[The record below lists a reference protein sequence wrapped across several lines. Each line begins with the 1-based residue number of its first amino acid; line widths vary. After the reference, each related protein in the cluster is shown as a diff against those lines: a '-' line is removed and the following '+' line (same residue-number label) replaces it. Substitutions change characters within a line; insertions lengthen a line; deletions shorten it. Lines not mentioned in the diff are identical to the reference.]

1 MNKLLTIAAVVVATP
16 LASLSAA
23 MASEDVTL
31 TATAQ
36 ALEADGRHLTL
47 VRKQGRYTLDDA
59 SMIRLNADLAAEL
72 DQGSSAERIVA
83 SELEIK
89 DAGHGRPVTGAGLSG
104 TAPVSRLATTG
115 DFEFRID
122 GNGILAQNAA
132 AACGSATG
140 QGQHRPANMTVT
152 VLWRVTTGRFT
163 FSWVNYDRVAP
174 PEGIKDNP
182 DYYGDRQTHE
192 KAIAVPLKLECRD
205 DQAQAVVESKPAK
218 ANTNKPAAA
227 KSRVSVSKA
236 DDEFKEPAQSTDKPA
251 PRITVEPD
259 KQSAQLVP
267 AALEVDGAS
276 VVAAVRPV
284 CEGGMIR
291 ETSADAGSFICLCPG
306 NTSRMST
313 GANAF
318 ACEKRAR
325 R

>member
-1 MNKLLTIAAVVVATP
+1 MKKLLTLAAVVVATP
-16 LASLSAA
+16 LAPLSGA
-23 MASEDVTL
+23 MASEEVTL

-36 ALEADGRHLTL
+36 ALEANGRHLTL
-47 VRKQGRYTLDDA
+47 VRKQGRYTLDDT
-59 SMIRLNADLAAEL
+59 SMIRLNAELAAEL
-72 DQGSSAERIVA
+72 AEGSSAERIVA

-89 DAGHGRPVTGAGLSG
+89 DAGHGSPVTGAGLSG
-104 TAPVSRLATTG
+104 ATPVFRLATTG
-115 DFEFRID
+115 DYEFRID
-122 GNGILAQNAA
+122 GNGVLAQNAA
-132 AACGSATG
+132 ATCGSANG
-140 QGQHRPANMTVT
+140 QGHHRTANMTVT
-152 VLWRVTTGRFT
+152 AVWRVTTGRFT

-174 PEGIKDNP
+174 PQGIKDNP

-205 DQAQAVVESKPAK
+205 DQAEAVVESKPAN
-218 ANTNKPAAA
+218 ANTNKPAAT
-227 KSRVSVSKA
+227 KTRVSEPKA
-236 DDEFKEPAQSTDKPA
+236 KDEFKEPTQSTDKPA

-259 KQSAQLVP
+259 TETAQLVP
-267 AALEVDGAS
+267 AALEDGGAS
-276 VVAAVRPV
+276 VPAAVRPV